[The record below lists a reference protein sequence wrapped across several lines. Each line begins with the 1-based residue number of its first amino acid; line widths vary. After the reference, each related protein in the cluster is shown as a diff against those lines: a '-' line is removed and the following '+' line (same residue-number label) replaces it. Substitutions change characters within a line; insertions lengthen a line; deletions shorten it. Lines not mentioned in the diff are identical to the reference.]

1 MHLYFFVCF
10 FVGVF
15 LQKYSMFTM
24 LVYKFHASRAYVI
37 QHVRKLVL
45 PQAGQGDGSMHYAQA
60 ISHYSANMHVGFQNT
75 CIALTTVTAC
85 DSSWE

>member
-37 QHVRKLVL
+37 QHLCKLVL

-60 ISHYSANMHVGFQNT
+60 ISHYSANMARWVSKHVHCTDN
-75 CIALTTVTAC
+75 CN
-85 DSSWE
+85 SM